1 MVVIWE
7 ACKECRQYVESAE
20 QAEGAKSWH
29 CNVAK
34 EYGRIYGHA
43 ANKKGREVAGG

>member
-1 MVVIWE
+1 MHAGGVCSQWS
-7 ACKECRQYVESAE
+7 KQ
-20 QAEGAKSWH
+20 GAKSWH
-29 CNVAK
+29 CNVVK